1 MYRAID
7 RKPAN
12 NVAWPG
18 ILADGA
24 DKTCPEQGCCWD
36 GPYFRGPK
44 HRGGQFSPP
53 SILLRTGEVSDAIK
67 HECGLA
73 FIRLRKPLH
82 HYQQKYGTA
91 FTGINKLFLLME
103 KQHNRGQDGAGVAT
117 IKLDPTPGDNFI
129 DRNRSTDK
137 QAIQKIFAGIHKASQ
152 QAIDKDPSLAG
163 DVDRL
168 KKEVPFLGEVLLGH
182 LRYATYGA
190 GGLENCHPR
199 RRLSNWITRNLVLA
213 GNFNMTNVDE
223 LFDLLVSIGQ
233 HPKEHSDTMTVL
245 EKIGHYLDVENDR
258 LRQIHHQLG
267 YNDRQ
272 ITDVIAEK
280 MDIAAILRMSALD
293 FDGGYAFAGLIGHG
307 DAFVLRDPAG
317 IRPCFWYAD
326 DEFVVAASERP
337 AIQTAFG
344 VKTDQVQELRP
355 GHALIVRK
363 NGSFSE
369 EQVREPVEK
378 RACSFER
385 IYFSRGSDRDVYRER
400 IALGRNVVPTI
411 MDAIDHDL
419 TNTVFSFIPNTAEV
433 ACYGMLKGLEDELN
447 KTKERLITEL
457 GPKPA
462 PGKLREILSMRPR
475 LEKVA
480 IKDAK
485 LRTFITSDN
494 ARDELVAHVYDITYG
509 SVRPGVD
516 NLVVI
521 DDSIVRGTT
530 LKQSIL
536 KMLDRLEPKRIVVV
550 SSAPQ
555 IRYPDC
561 YGIDMAK
568 LGDLV
573 AFQAAIA
580 LLKETKQDNVID
592 DVYDRAL
599 VNVGKPLAQ
608 VENVVKD
615 IFAPFTDEQIS
626 AKITELLTPADTKA
640 EVRIVYQTIEG
651 LRNACP
657 QHTGDWYF
665 TGNYPT
671 PGGNRVVD
679 RAFINWMEGKNVRA
693 Y

>member
-1 MYRAID
+1 M
-7 RKPAN
+7 
-12 NVAWPG
+12 
-18 ILADGA
+18 
-24 DKTCPEQGCCWD
+24 
-36 GPYFRGPK
+36 
-44 HRGGQFSPP
+44 
-53 SILLRTGEVSDAIK
+53 SDAIK

-82 HYQQKYGTA
+82 HYQQKYGSA
-91 FTGINKLFLLME
+91 FHGINKLFLLME
-103 KQHNRGQDGAGVAT
+103 KQHNRGQDGAGVAS
-117 IKLDPTPGDNFI
+117 IKLDPRPGDNFM
-129 DRNRSTDK
+129 DRQRSTDK
-137 QAIQKIFAGIHKASQ
+137 QAISKIFGSIQKGYQA
-152 QAIDKDPSLAG
+152 AIDKDASIAG

-168 KKEVPFLGEVLLGH
+168 KNEVPFLGEVLLGH
-182 LRYATYGA
+182 LRYATYGN

-223 LFDLLVSIGQ
+223 LFALLVNIGQ

-258 LRQIHHQLG
+258 LRQIHLQLG
-267 YNDRQ
+267 WTDQQ
-272 ITDVIAEK
+272 ITQVIGEK
-280 MDIAAILRMSALD
+280 MDVRAILQMSAMD

-326 DEFVVAASERP
+326 EEFVVAASERP

-363 NGSFSE
+363 NGSFTE

-400 IALGRNVVPTI
+400 IALGRNIVPAI
-411 MDAIDHDL
+411 LDAIDHDL
-419 TNTVFSFIPNTAEV
+419 ANTVFSFIPNTAEV
-433 ACYGMLKGLEDELN
+433 ACYGMLKGVEDELN
-447 KTKERLITEL
+447 KVKERLIMDL
-457 GPKPA
+457 GPTPA
-462 PGKLREILSMRPR
+462 PGKLREILNMRPR

-485 LRTFITSDN
+485 LRTFITADI

-509 SVRPGVD
+509 SVRAGQD

-561 YGIDMAK
+561 YGIDMAR

-580 LLKETKQDNVID
+580 LLRETKQENIID
-592 DVYDRAL
+592 DVYDRCLA
-599 VNVGKPLAQ
+599 NVGKPLTPLPGDPQ
-608 VENVVKD
+608 GGGGPSPWVDNVVKD
-615 IFAPFTDEQIS
+615 IYAPFTAEQIS
-626 AKITELLTPADTKA
+626 AKITELLTPAGMNA
-640 EVRIVYQTIEG
+640 EVRIVYQGIEG
-651 LRNACP
+651 LRAACP

-671 PGGNRVVD
+671 PGGNRVVN